1 MTARRLVGVL
11 GGMGPLA
18 TVDFM
23 RKVIDATPAE
33 RDQDHVP
40 MLVHAVPQIADRTA
54 AIATGSDEPF
64 RALLAGLRILERSG
78 VALVAMPCNT
88 AHAWF
93 DRLAGSTDVELLH
106 IADAVR
112 RRIGRAPDRP
122 SEAIALMATTG
133 TVRAG
138 FYQRYL
144 TTTAPERRMIAP
156 SPAIQSGI
164 MAAIEAVK
172 AGDLAAAGERA
183 GQAAEALLAAGADR
197 LLLACTELPI
207 ALRGTALATRCVD
220 ATACL
225 AEACVAFSLGLDG
238 TSDQAPA
245 QLAERGADA
254 WTSVGSRIS

>member
-1 MTARRLVGVL
+1 
-11 GGMGPLA
+11 
-18 TVDFM
+18 
-23 RKVIDATPAE
+23 
-33 RDQDHVP
+33 

-78 VALVAMPCNT
+78 VELVAMPCNT

-93 DRLAGSTDVELLH
+93 DRLAGSSDVELLH

-112 RRIGRAPDRP
+112 RRIGRAPDGRP
-122 SEAIALMATTG
+122 EAIALMATTG

-144 TTTAPERRMIAP
+144 TSAPERRMIAP
-156 SPAIQSGI
+156 SPAIQSEI
-164 MAAIEAVK
+164 TAAIEAVK
-172 AGDLAAAGERA
+172 AGDLAAAGESAER
-183 GQAAEALLAAGADR
+183 AAEALLAAGADR

-225 AEACVAFSLGLDG
+225 AEACVAFSLDLDG
-238 TSDQAPA
+238 TTDQAPA
-245 QLAERGADA
+245 QLAERGAGT